1 MRSRDPAVSTDVPAR
16 EAITPQSVPAGCKVT
31 GFLLAFKV
39 CLAFL
44 FFQSNPHGGAAATVA
59 LTLGW
64 LLVVAGYT
72 ILDPPERERRQVS
85 VSALRWIMVYLGL
98 AAVSLLWTTT
108 NSPSVAAGYWAATA
122 ADVVAIW
129 LLLRYQP
136 VEQNA
141 VRIMQGFIVG
151 AATVAI
157 VAWSAPAMEDMR
169 LGQEDF
175 LHPNLIGFEFAIA
188 ALFSAH
194 LAQHKKAWTWAAAG
208 FAVTMVR
215 TLSKGT
221 IVGFLFAGLYYLL
234 RGLKISRKA
243 RIYVGV
249 ASTAVLMC
257 FWGLLEA
264 YFDLYTEGSNLET
277 LTGRTY
283 IWTQSLDLAMD
294 KPWFGHGFDSFR
306 WVFPPFENFQPWHAH
321 NELIQQLFAYGLVG
335 ILIVVG
341 VYWAFYRQVR
351 ISRNTGLRSLAMAVL
366 ILALV
371 RGLVDTDR
379 FELCFPL
386 WLVTM
391 LSIALASPAVPAIS
405 S

>member
-1 MRSRDPAVSTDVPAR
+1 
-16 EAITPQSVPAGCKVT
+16 
-31 GFLLAFKV
+31 LLAFKV
-39 CLAFL
+39 CLTFL
-44 FFQSNPHGGAAATVA
+44 FFQSNPQGGAGVTVA
-59 LTLGW
+59 LTLCW
-64 LLVVAGYT
+64 VMLVIGYT
-72 ILDPPERERRQVS
+72 IVAPPLPARLGRMRS
-85 VSALRWIMVYLGL
+85 FRWVTAYLSL
-98 AAVSLLWTTT
+98 AALSLLWTTT
-108 NSPSVAAGYWAATA
+108 NSTSVAAGYWAAMA

-157 VAWSAPAMEDMR
+157 IAWSAPAMEDMR
-169 LGQEDF
+169 LGHEDF

-188 ALFSAH
+188 ALFSAY
-194 LAQHKKAWTWAAAG
+194 LAQQKRVWTWAAAA
-208 FAVTMVR
+208 FAVSMIR

-221 IVGFLFAGLYYLL
+221 IVGFLFAGLYYLV

-243 RIYVGV
+243 RIYIGL
-249 ASTAVLMC
+249 ASTTVLMC

-264 YFDLYTEGSNLET
+264 YLDAYTEGSNLET

-283 IWTQSLDLAMD
+283 IWTQSLDIAMER
-294 KPWFGHGFDSFR
+294 PWLGHGFDSFR

-335 ILIVVG
+335 IVIVG
-341 VYWAFYRQVR
+341 GAYWAFYRQVR
-351 ISRNTGLRSLAMAVL
+351 VSRNAGLKSLAMAVL
-366 ILALV
+366 ILVLI

-386 WLVTM
+386 WLMTM
-391 LSIALASPAVPAIS
+391 LSIVLS
-405 S
+405 SGPLPQYSS